1 MMTFTARLFLS
12 ATLATLSIFVTG
24 IPDSAI
30 AASPSRTQEGTIKAC
45 SRRGHGCITAAV
57 RQGRQGPEVRLP
69 GGTWVGCAGDCR
81 ESLLEK
87 TLDFWDMQMEVAPD
101 SSGS

>member
-1 MMTFTARLFLS
+1 MTMFTARLFLS
-12 ATLATLSIFVTG
+12 ATVAAVSLSVTALTDG
-24 IPDSAI
+24 AI
-30 AASPSRTQEGTIKAC
+30 AASPNRTQEGTIKAC
-45 SRRGHGCITAAV
+45 SRRGHGCIVAAV

-81 ESLLEK
+81 ESVLEK

-101 SSGS
+101 SSGG

>member
-1 MMTFTARLFLS
+1 MMTLTARLFLS
-12 ATLATLSIFVTG
+12 ATFATLSISITALSDG
-24 IPDSAI
+24 AI
-30 AASPSRTQEGTIKAC
+30 AASPNRSQEGTIKAC
-45 SRRGHGCITAAV
+45 SRRGHGCITSAV

-87 TLDFWDMQMEVAPD
+87 TLDFWDMQLEVAPD
-101 SSGS
+101 SSGN